1 MDSAPSLQV
10 RHSKAG
16 CKRSQPDPRHPSKVS
31 TSQIP
36 CSSGVIAFAT
46 ASKESFF
53 RLRPPENRFAYL
65 QASEPDFGWNKFVT
79 AGSADGSEG
88 FSPRATWARQRF
100 RCDADHY
107 AYSPEN
113 HHNHHKQKIKTVRRK
128 DCARND
134 FYKLRCQIILF

>member
-79 AGSADGSEG
+79 AGSADGWRVFPLEQRGRDSDFG
-88 FSPRATWARQRF
+88 AMRIITHTVQRTITIITNKKSKLSTVKIARETTF
-100 RCDADHY
+100 I
-107 AYSPEN
+107 N
-113 HHNHHKQKIKTVRRK
+113 
-128 DCARND
+128 CAV
-134 FYKLRCQIILF
+134 K